1 MLLVSVIVTKTMN
14 TEPAMSLVLMTM
26 YKNNQQGANDIK
38 KHDSNEQKAINGGKS
53 GNKIDGN

>member
-14 TEPAMSLVLMTM
+14 TQPAMSLVLMTM
-26 YKNNQQGANDIK
+26 YENNQQGANDIK
-38 KHDSNEQKAINGGKS
+38 KHDSNGQKAINGGKS